1 MFYRIEVGIRDYW
14 NHPQVYFA
22 NQTING
28 NLEQGV
34 WVNDLSIIKLDRMVP
49 AEEFIPIC
57 LPDENTNY
65 DEGTQLSV
73 YGTVQI
79 KLLHIVFMLVVEVTN
94 MFCTTVYSALSGNI

>member
-1 MFYRIEVGIRDYW
+1 MFYRTEVGIRDYW
-14 NHPQVYFA
+14 NHTNAAFVVDDKK
-22 NQTING
+22 G
-28 NLEQGV
+28 EHGV
-34 WVNDLSIIKLDRMVP
+34 WVNDVGLIKLDRMIP

-57 LPDENTNY
+57 LPDENTKY
-65 DEGTQLSV
+65 GEGTQLSV